1 MVELG
6 FHLEI
11 AALLRVAAQR
21 SGVRG
26 QCQADA
32 THVGLNAEKVEA
44 VLVDGK
50 DAGGQ
55 HGNVATALDEEEG
68 GAKHG

>member
-1 MVELG
+1 M
-6 FHLEI
+6 
-11 AALLRVAAQR
+11 
-21 SGVRG
+21 RG
-26 QCQADA
+26 QCQANA

-50 DAGGQ
+50 NAGGQ